1 MGHYVPS
8 NLSIPIPP
16 ITTTAILSQ
25 THNALIAGKLLHS
38 SFWAVAHQGPPL
50 LHVSVDFDYGTWD
63 LLRNFPPHKL
73 FRALDFL

>member
-1 MGHYVPS
+1 MRGRLWVITFPAISPY
-8 NLSIPIPP
+8 LFRL

-63 LLRNFPPHKL
+63 LLGNFPPHK
-73 FRALDFL
+73 